1 MINIFMNSSYPVRT
15 DITSH
20 ELNSGGGRKLSIA
33 FWQDEGTP
41 YDLTKKTV
49 TATFVTNNRLIA
61 DSVEVT
67 EKGGNTIVLDIS
79 STDEYTMIPG
89 VMLVEFVFTEDE
101 EVCSP
106 ATALV
111 VNVKGSIKNNA
122 HVTPESYGTV
132 AEILQEVANARGGYP
147 NLNARIATMN
157 VQLHNID
164 NDQIKAD
171 AIHSENIKAGEV
183 KTANLANE
191 AVTKEKLSLILQSFV
206 DNGYVQKIATVSTL
220 SELEAKLY
228 HINPCIYFLTLTGA
242 CATAFNVQSGAKAR
256 LIMFGDWNSSITR
269 WLKIIDNG
277 AEWTQALTI
286 SNDTYTFGTWTRLSK
301 ELLYGELPSELVD
314 EINTKISY
322 DSAVITNSSQLNSAN
337 YAVPEIELGV
347 KLTSQ
352 AAAGFQV
359 ESGTIGLLKT
369 VEADG
374 VIKRYMTFP
383 EIEGVKWVQTV
394 NSIAP
399 SWSAGIWTKV
409 VLSNEFDIKIDKPTK
424 CIYFDED
431 DCVYTL
437 TSGIHTGGV
446 RVGITSVYVP
456 SSVTEIPDRA
466 LVSTPDLTTIYI
478 DNAFSAVTLGTDIQ
492 AAVNN
497 EELIIYY
504 KGQFNLA
511 NILATSQKK
520 LNSRLISLEA
530 TVGTVNTILENAIN
544 GVS

>member
-41 YDLTKKTV
+41 YDLTNKTV

-132 AEILQEVANARGGYP
+132 AEILQEVAKARGGYP
-147 NLNARIATMN
+147 NLNARIAKMN

-171 AIHSENIKAGEV
+171 AIHSKNIKA
-183 KTANLANE
+183 E
-191 AVTKEKLSLILQSFV
+191 AVTKEKLSLTLQSFV

-322 DSAVITNSSQLNSAN
+322 DSAVITNGSQLNTAN

-399 SWSAGIWTKV
+399 SWSAGVWTKV
-409 VLSNEFDIKIDKPTK
+409 DFSVEADTKIDKPTK

-437 TSGIHTGGV
+437 TSGMHTGGP
-446 RVGITSVYVP
+446 RVGITSVYAP
-456 SSVTEIPDRA
+456 SSITEIPDRA
-466 LVSTPDLTTIYI
+466 LVSTPDLATIYI
-478 DNAFSAVTLGTDIQ
+478 DNASSAVTLGTDIQ

-497 EELIIYY
+497 NELTIYY

-511 NILATSQKK
+511 NILATSQKE
-520 LNSRLISLEA
+520 LNLRLISLEA

>member
-1 MINIFMNSSYPVRT
+1 MTNISTIKVDINNPAPSSYEVY
-15 DITSH
+15 SH
-20 ELNSGGGRKLSIA
+20 ELNYG
-33 FWQDEGTP
+33 
-41 YDLTKKTV
+41 LTRFIEVEFFSYSQPLDFTNVTV
-49 TATFVTNNRLIA
+49 TATIVCNGYLVAEDISVT
-61 DSVEVT
+61 SVT
-67 EKGGNTIVLDIS
+67 ENKVKMLIS
-79 STDEYTMIPG
+79 STADYSILDGLMYIEFKFKEGNTELYPPIP
-89 VMLVEFVFTEDE
+89 
-101 EVCSP
+101 
-106 ATALV
+106 V
-111 VNVKGSIKNNA
+111 VINVKPSIRDNA
-122 HVTPESYGTV
+122 QVTPESYGTV

-171 AIHSENIKAGEV
+171 AIHSKNIKA
-183 KTANLANE
+183 E
-191 AVTKEKLSLILQSFV
+191 AVTKEKLSLTLQSFV

-228 HINPCIYFLTLTGA
+228 HVNPCIYFLTLTGA

-314 EINTKISY
+314 EINTKIAY
-322 DSAVITNSSQLNSAN
+322 DSAVITNGSQLDTAN

-374 VIKRYMTFP
+374 AIKRYMTFP

-399 SWSAGIWTKV
+399 SWSAGVWTKV
-409 VLSNEFDIKIDKPTK
+409 DFSVEADTKIDKPTK

-446 RVGITSVYVP
+446 KIGITSVYAP
-456 SSVTEIPDRA
+456 SSITEIPDRA
-466 LVSTPDLTTIYI
+466 LVSTPDLATIYI
-478 DNAFSAVTLGTDIQ
+478 DNASSAVTLGTDIQ

-497 EELIIYY
+497 NELIIYY

-520 LNSRLISLEA
+520 LNLRLISLEA
-530 TVGTVNTILENAIN
+530 TVGTLNSNIN
-544 GVS
+544 SQLNLNEGA